1 MYRLPKFT
9 IIILLLAVSALS
21 YSAPSKGSK
30 LQILVEVAQALGDL
44 GESVVKITDGIKH
57 IVVTGEE
64 GVSFVLAKKTKSELK
79 ELSALSTQFAAT
91 QNTSV
96 IQSIDEYL
104 LNPNTRDWPFVQQKL
119 SNVLLR
125 GSELLTEWNEERS
138 DFIIEPS
145 YVQLLE
151 TLNARVNILQKLSS
165 MGAPTTKEELEALSV
180 VNYRYKHLVQQFKR
194 AIQELNSYI
203 KSNA

>member
-9 IIILLLAVSALS
+9 LIILLLAVSALS

-79 ELSALSTQFAAT
+79 ELSAVSTQFAAT

-96 IQSIDEYL
+96 I
-104 LNPNTRDWPFVQQKL
+104 P
-119 SNVLLR
+119 
-125 GSELLTEWNEERS
+125 
-138 DFIIEPS
+138 
-145 YVQLLE
+145 
-151 TLNARVNILQKLSS
+151 
-165 MGAPTTKEELEALSV
+165 
-180 VNYRYKHLVQQFKR
+180 
-194 AIQELNSYI
+194 
-203 KSNA
+203 